1 MNTQKLNYSSQQVSV
16 SDSLLQILS
25 AAPHMMPPVSLLS
38 TTFLEQIA
46 GTQNNKESEEN
57 EDEVTEEKMEVDEPS
72 SSEDE
77 EEKPLTGPSPIVME
91 LWTPN
96 YEAIKQ
102 KRLAKI
108 MKEPFLDLGATS
120 VIFGI

>member
-1 MNTQKLNYSSQQVSV
+1 
-16 SDSLLQILS
+16 
-25 AAPHMMPPVSLLS
+25 MMPPVSLLS